1 MSMKNKSNS
10 YLFTIFLLS
19 ILIFT
24 FCKKQE
30 NSANNLSNYTYMCPM
45 DTQIISKTPAKCPI
59 CKMQLELKIDNAA
72 LQSNS
77 PSKLVFSSQKT
88 IKIDSEVNSNNL
100 TYSGVTAIAQ
110 NRSISVPAKFGG
122 RIEKLYIKYNFKY
135 IEAGEKVL
143 ELYNSELLEMQEEY
157 LFMLKSNN
165 EKTII
170 NKLRNR
176 LLLSGISE
184 NQISEIEKNFTVK
197 RTITIYS
204 PYSGYAIFNNS
215 QSQNTSFEE
224 NNSNSTMPMSTPKN
238 ENPYLTNL
246 QILEGSYINYRNTIF
261 EINDLKN
268 LWAWFY
274 VPSNYLKYISE
285 KTSVDVE
292 INNSIFK
299 NYKIDLI
306 EKNFD
311 EEQSKLSKIRILI
324 KNENNKILI
333 NYPIKVSFKTSKNN
347 SIFIPRSAILFTG
360 KNSIVWLKTS
370 TLNNGNSIF
379 KLKKIITGEIINGKV
394 EVLSGLNIGDKIA
407 LNAGMMIDSETNSEL

>member
-1 MSMKNKSNS
+1 M
-10 YLFTIFLLS
+10 S

-24 FCKKQE
+24 NCKKQE
-30 NSANNLSNYTYMCPM
+30 NNSTNFSNYTYLCPM
-45 DTQIISKTPAKCPI
+45 DTQIVSKTPAKCPI

-77 PSKLVFSSQKT
+77 PSKLVFSSQKV
-88 IKIDSEVNSNNL
+88 IKIDSEDNSSNL
-100 TYSGVTAIAQ
+100 IYNGVTAIAQ

-143 ELYNSELLEMQEEY
+143 EIYNPELLEMQEEY
-157 LFMLKSNN
+157 LFMLKSNS

-170 NKLRNR
+170 NKLKNR

-184 NQISEIEKNFTVK
+184 NQISEIEKNFAVK

-204 PYSGYAIFNNS
+204 PYSGFVIFNTS
-215 QSQNTSFEE
+215 QSQNASFEE
-224 NNSNSTMPMSTPKN
+224 NNSNSSMPMSTPKK
-238 ENPYLTNL
+238 ESQYLTNL
-246 QILEGSYINYRNTIF
+246 QILEGSYINNRTTIF
-261 EINDLKN
+261 EINDLKT

-274 VPSNYLKYISE
+274 VPSNFLKYIPE
-285 KTSVDVE
+285 KTIVNVE
-292 INNSIFK
+292 INNSILK
-299 NYKIDLI
+299 NIKIDLI
-306 EKNFD
+306 EKNYD
-311 EEQSKLSKIRILI
+311 EEQSKLSKIRILL
-324 KNENNKILI
+324 KNENNNILI

-347 SIFIPRSAILFTG
+347 SIFIPRSAVLFTG

-370 TLNNGNSIF
+370 TLKNGNSIF

-407 LNAGMMIDSETNSEL
+407 INAGMMIDSETNLEL